1 MIFATM
7 NTHNYYAFYG
17 SLRRG
22 MRLYKQFAG
31 ELNYH
36 YSAWLNGYEL
46 YSLGNYPY
54 AVKAAEQKS
63 KILVEVFT
71 ISDVDV
77 EREIQEIEK
86 GAGYVLEQFEF
97 GKGTLNIFLCEEPVA
112 NNLRVVSGDW
122 VSFFRQ

>member
-22 MRLYKQFAG
+22 MRLYNQFAG
-31 ELNYH
+31 ALNYQ
-36 YSAWLNGYEL
+36 YSVWLNGYEL

-54 AVKAAEQKS
+54 AVKSANHKS

-71 ISDVDV
+71 IPDV
-77 EREIQEIEK
+77 EAKREIMEIEK
-86 GAGYVLEQFEF
+86 GAGYFLEQFEF
-97 GKGTLNIFLCEEPVA
+97 GKKTLNIFLYEEPVA
-112 NNLRVVSGDW
+112 NNLRVDSGDW